1 MNNAQK
7 PTSNG
12 SSESFQAQSV
22 EEKQTKPSG
31 IRKEDKAINDDHELI
46 SDEDKCR
53 NNWSKGVQSTED
65 FFAGKGHPK
74 KESKTENTTF
84 PQNDQNTKTE
94 QLKDI
99 ETKSTDTP
107 KSSTKLN
114 KPTKNPISKVA
125 EEPTTPRV
133 PQGDCVVCDRSA
145 RALCSGII

>member
-74 KESKTENTTF
+74 KEPKTENTTC

-94 QLKDI
+94 QPKDI

-107 KSSTKLN
+107 KNSTKLFRARGTTLMPFSP
-114 KPTKNPISKVA
+114 KLLCLSERISY
-125 EEPTTPRV
+125 EQDMP
-133 PQGDCVVCDRSA
+133 SA
-145 RALCSGII
+145 V